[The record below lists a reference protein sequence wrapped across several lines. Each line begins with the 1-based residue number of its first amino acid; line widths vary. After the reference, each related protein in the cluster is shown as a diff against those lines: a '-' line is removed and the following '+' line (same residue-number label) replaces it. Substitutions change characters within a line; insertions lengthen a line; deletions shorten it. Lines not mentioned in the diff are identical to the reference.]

1 MRTIIITAL
10 LPFSLLAQ
18 FKIGQIRI
26 IPTTDGTAVG
36 QIEFDTTRADGKA
49 VVLKAP
55 NTATASYTLT
65 LPTAAPASNG
75 DCLTGTT
82 AGVLSFA
89 ACTGAGGGVWTA
101 SGSDVYRSTG
111 SVTVG
116 SATPDAKFGVVASI
130 NDGISV
136 TDGTTRGIVFASSA
150 ATNSLVVGTT
160 TNHPVL
166 FFANNAEALR
176 LSPGGALL
184 TRGHILTNAP
194 SASDIGD
201 ATNFF
206 QTVYA
211 ENGDFTA
218 GSVANQYLKARKL
231 EIADIAGSGGFWDHR
246 SQGSFV
252 SNSSYTIRDNGG
264 SRWIVATRA
273 VSGSAQ
279 NRTNLFTDLIP
290 SLRATADGDAVND
303 STLPASG
310 ASGSRWSKT
319 WTLDLDA
326 SGTVKLGTTSAVGQV
341 WTASDTSGNGGWA
354 TPTVG
359 VPTSRTIST
368 TSPLTGGGDLTANRT
383 LACPTCFLT
392 SGGTINGGI
401 NAGITVTDGT
411 ATGILFASGVAT
423 NSIVAGTTS
432 AHPFVLFGHN
442 GERARLTA
450 TGMTVTGTL
459 GVSGITTLSGDLRFG
474 TDNTNAIGET
484 GTRPSVVFSRIDNT
498 RKLEISDTSGGS
510 GFWDLRV
517 NASAITSNWT
527 LRDNAGSRALA
538 YTRLFTSSPSNSF
551 EVFGAL
557 LPAQRS
563 TGSGDAVN
571 DATSPSLGAT
581 ARRWNTVW
589 ADSAEITSA
598 VSSPTFIASANFQ
611 GAVDNVTDVGQSSLR
626 MANVWTYGLDA
637 VGTIKLK
644 SSSVVGQVW
653 TASDTDG
660 TGGWATPGTSQW
672 TTSGSDIYFNSGW
685 VTIGATTPNAKL
697 SVISSVNDGLSVG
710 DGTARGIMFASSIS
724 TNSVVVGTTSSHPLI
739 IFGHNGER
747 ARATST
753 GFDITGAAT
762 VSSYLSV
769 GSTDNLAQLYARASD
784 VNGLRIHNSG
794 TPSSGGGAGIQ
805 AAIESAPSTG
815 HRLAFYSFG
824 LRTGGVAYN
833 GASITAFATQNWT
846 PGSAQ
851 GTELRFETT
860 ANGAASRTASVV
872 VTAGALTLAGNLL
885 FSSDNAYTVGT
896 SSAQPS
902 ILYGRVV
909 NSPKVEIRDT
919 SLGSGF
925 WDQRVNASGSAS
937 DWHLRD
943 NSGSRAIRFGRFS
956 QNVMTVYGTLLP
968 GKRDTVAGDA
978 TTDSV
983 FGDLG
988 QSGVRWAKVWGDDG
1002 DFLNGVVAFGSIGF
1016 ILDRS
1021 SRTASTSQVNF
1032 RVASSDANAGNWKIL
1047 ARPASPATQS
1057 EFAITSN
1064 GTTVFSMVEGGS
1076 GSFASNMTFGGAVTA
1091 TQVSAT
1097 SSGFRIG
1104 GTTVIDNSR
1113 NLTNIVSFNSTVS
1126 ATELGYLDGVTSS
1139 IQTQI
1144 DGKLASSGGTVTG
1157 SLSPSPSATYNL
1169 GSNSARWLGIHGG
1182 TIVAYSVLEAKGT
1195 VYAPDGNSGISATV
1209 TVRNAAGTGSCTLVF
1224 SGGLL
1229 TGGTC

>member
-55 NTATASYTLT
+55 NVATAGYTLT
-65 LPTAAPASNG
+65 LPIAAPATNG
-75 DCLTGTT
+75 ECLTGTT
-82 AGVLSFA
+82 AGVLSFG
-89 ACTGAGGGVWTA
+89 ACDGLWTL
-101 SGSDVYRSTG
+101 SGSDIYRATG
-111 SVTVG
+111 RVTVG
-116 SATPDAKFGVVASI
+116 SSTADSTLSVVTAI
-130 NDGISV
+130 NSGLTVS
-136 TDGTTRGIVFASSA
+136 DGTTRGIMFPSSV

-160 TNHPVL
+160 TNHPVVL
-166 FFANNAEALR
+166 FTNNTEALK
-176 LSPGGALL
+176 LEVGGTLR
-184 TRGHILTNAP
+184 TRSHILTNAA

-201 ATNFF
+201 ATNYFQTVFAENGDFAPPGVANSYLRSRKLEIFDIGGTGTAFWDQRANATSVTSSWTLRDNAGSRALQAVRQEVSSPANYIRAFGELRPALRATASGDAVDDSTLPALGNTSERWSSVWGDAATITNALTAGSVTAGTITATTAFSAGLDNVTPIGSSSVRLSKVWTYDLSATGTIQLKSSSTSGHVWTATDSSGNGGWAAGSCAGCLLLTGGTINGGINAGVTVTDGTATGILFASSLATNSIVAGTTSAHPFILFGHNGERARATASGFEVTGTLTARSHILTDGASDADIGDATNYF

-218 GSVANQYLKARKL
+218 GSVANQYLKTRKL

-246 SQGSFV
+246 SQGSYV

-264 SRWIVATRA
+264 SRWLSALRA
-273 VSGSAQ
+273 ASGSPL
-279 NRTNLFTDLIP
+279 NSTLVFTAWVP
-290 SLRATADGDAVND
+290 ALRATADGDATND
-303 STLPASG
+303 ATLPALGST
-310 ASGSRWSKT
+310 GSRWSKT
-319 WTLDLDA
+319 WTADLDA
-326 SGTVKLGTTSAVGQV
+326 AGTVKLGTSSTVGQV
-341 WTASDTSGNGGWA
+341 WTASDTAGNGGW
-354 TPTVG
+354 
-359 VPTSRTIST
+359 S
-368 TSPLTGGGDLTANRT
+368 
-383 LACPTCFLT
+383 
-392 SGGTINGGI
+392 
-401 NAGITVTDGT
+401 
-411 ATGILFASGVAT
+411 
-423 NSIVAGTTS
+423 
-432 AHPFVLFGHN
+432 
-442 GERARLTA
+442 
-450 TGMTVTGTL
+450 
-459 GVSGITTLSGDLRFG
+459 
-474 TDNTNAIGET
+474 
-484 GTRPSVVFSRIDNT
+484 
-498 RKLEISDTSGGS
+498 
-510 GFWDLRV
+510 
-517 NASAITSNWT
+517 
-527 LRDNAGSRALA
+527 
-538 YTRLFTSSPSNSF
+538 
-551 EVFGAL
+551 
-557 LPAQRS
+557 
-563 TGSGDAVN
+563 
-571 DATSPSLGAT
+571 
-581 ARRWNTVW
+581 
-589 ADSAEITSA
+589 
-598 VSSPTFIASANFQ
+598 
-611 GAVDNVTDVGQSSLR
+611 
-626 MANVWTYGLDA
+626 
-637 VGTIKLK
+637 
-644 SSSVVGQVW
+644 
-653 TASDTDG
+653 
-660 TGGWATPGTSQW
+660 TPGSSQW
-672 TTSGSDIYFNSGW
+672 ITSGSNIYYTLGGVGIGTTTPDTRLTVNGGTNSGVS
-685 VTIGATTPNAKL
+685 VT
-697 SVISSVNDGLSVG
+697 

-1002 DFLNGVVAFGSIGF
+1002 DFLNGVVAFGSTGF

-1076 GSFASNMTFGGAVTA
+1076 GSFASDMGFGGSLSA

-1097 SSGFRIG
+1097 SNGFRIG

-1126 ATELGYLDGVTSS
+1126 STELGYLDGVTSS